1 MTETTILRGRQVTDR
16 LAHGGN
22 VIMAGG
28 TVIHDPGMIKH
39 TRRKTTDAMTDR
51 TILRGGNMRRRLA

>member
-1 MTETTILRGRQVTDR
+1 
-16 LAHGGN
+16 
-22 VIMAGG
+22 MAGG